1 MARAILWDVQQ
12 ESYTMKTKVVLT
24 SAALTLAS
32 ALSAYAGCANHSE
45 QAMSCAEGTVWDS
58 EARVCVPQ
66 TTS

>member
-1 MARAILWDVQQ
+1 MR
-12 ESYTMKTKVVLT
+12 TKVVLT